1 MNNFNFDF
9 IWGRLIKFVSWIIY
23 VLVIAFFVWKIK
35 LIDNELI
42 NPKQNKLISII
53 TVKKFVWYNSDK
65 IDGLFNVDDN
75 AIIDFEFWNLYE
87 NIKDFTF

>member
-1 MNNFNFDF
+1 MSNFNFDF
-9 IWGRLIKFVSWIIY
+9 IWGRFIKFVSWIIY
-23 VLVIAFFVWKIK
+23 VLVITFFVWKIK

-65 IDGLFNVDDN
+65 IDGLFNKL
-75 AIIDFEFWNLYE
+75 NLVR
-87 NIKDFTF
+87 

>member
-1 MNNFNFDF
+1 MSNFNFDF

-23 VLVIAFFVWKIK
+23 ILVITFFVWKIK

-53 TVKKFVWYNSDK
+53 TVKKFIWSSDK
-65 IDGLFNVDDN
+65 IDESFDVDDN
-75 AIIDFEFWNLYE
+75 ANIDFEFWNLYE
-87 NIKDFTF
+87 SIKDFTF

>member
-1 MNNFNFDF
+1 MSNFNFDF
-9 IWGRLIKFVSWIIY
+9 ILGRLIKFVSWIIY

-65 IDGLFNVDDN
+65 IDGLFNKL
-75 AIIDFEFWNLYE
+75 NLVR
-87 NIKDFTF
+87 

>member
-1 MNNFNFDF
+1 MSNFNFDF

-42 NPKQNKLISII
+42 NPKQNKLILII

-65 IDGLFNVDDN
+65 IDGLFNKL
-75 AIIDFEFWNLYE
+75 NLVR
-87 NIKDFTF
+87 

>member
-1 MNNFNFDF
+1 MSNFNFDF
-9 IWGRLIKFVSWIIY
+9 IRGRLIKFVSWIIY

-65 IDGLFNVDDN
+65 IDGLFNKL
-75 AIIDFEFWNLYE
+75 NLVR
-87 NIKDFTF
+87 

>member
-1 MNNFNFDF
+1 M
-9 IWGRLIKFVSWIIY
+9 IKFVSWIIY

-42 NPKQNKLISII
+42 NTKQNKPILII

>member
-1 MNNFNFDF
+1 MSNFNFDF

-42 NPKQNKLISII
+42 NPKQNMPQYVKYVFDKVRELYRISAEQLINQLRS
-53 TVKKFVWYNSDK
+53 
-65 IDGLFNVDDN
+65 N
-75 AIIDFEFWNLYE
+75 AIDIFGQ
-87 NIKDFTF
+87 KDK

>member
-1 MNNFNFDF
+1 MSNFNFDF
-9 IWGRLIKFVSWIIY
+9 IRGRLIKFVSWIIY

-42 NPKQNKLISII
+42 NTKQNKPILII

-65 IDGLFNVDDN
+65 IDGLFNKL
-75 AIIDFEFWNLYE
+75 NLVR
-87 NIKDFTF
+87 